1 MNRHLRIT
9 LNGRVYEVMV
19 EEVVAST
26 VPSAA
31 ASTTAAETTTMT
43 PMPGPYVPPAKPA
56 VVAAPTP
63 AQSAPVA
70 GGPDDRTAPL
80 AGVIAEIMVKVG
92 DSVAVDD
99 ALLVLEAMKMK
110 TVVGAH
116 KAGRVV
122 AVLVS
127 ESDAVDAD
135 QPLVTIA

>member
-19 EEVVAST
+19 EEVAAST
-26 VPSAA
+26 V
-31 ASTTAAETTTMT
+31 ASTTAADATTMT
-43 PMPGPYVPPAKPA
+43 AMPGPFVPPVKPA
-56 VVAAPTP
+56 VVP
-63 AQSAPVA
+63 ALAVPELTA

-80 AGVIAEIMVKVG
+80 AGIITEITVKVG
-92 DSVAVDD
+92 DIVEIEAPLV
-99 ALLVLEAMKMK
+99 VLEAMKMK

-116 KAGRVV
+116 KAGRIA

-127 ESDAVDAD
+127 EGDAVDAD